1 MGKILTDSVPDAV
14 LWIFYRLKDSGFD
27 TWIVGGAVRDTI
39 LGKPVEDW
47 DLATLARPQE
57 ICDMFPRTVPIGIE
71 HGTVG
76 VMGKDGVLY
85 EVTTFRKDIE
95 NFGRKAKVEFAK
107 NIEDDLARRDFTF
120 NALAWSP
127 DTDRIL
133 DPFEGRKHLGQGL
146 LKTVGSAK
154 ERFSE
159 DLLRVLRALRF
170 AGQLEL
176 KIDTDTWN
184 ALLETVPE
192 LHKLSSERVQEEMIK
207 TLGKSKSPSATLN
220 YYAVSGVM
228 GKLYP
233 EFCFNGGN
241 NESGMQ
247 DFTKSVRACDKVSPS
262 RPLLRLALLL
272 SSIGPDQNIGP
283 EAVRTAVE
291 NLMHR
296 LRFSKSDT
304 RRTAT
309 MVWAALLE
317 IPEEDAK
324 QCRIWLNQVGPHQF
338 KDLCRMWIA
347 EARIYSEISPEKSQK
362 VLSRIR
368 FIRGV
373 LESNPPL
380 RLSDLAV
387 DGTDLQNIGLE
398 SGRQLGEMLIKL
410 LSMVLDDPNL
420 NSRQK
425 LLNIAGDLEKME
437 GKNVYD

>member
-1 MGKILTDSVPDAV
+1 
-14 LWIFYRLKDSGFD
+14 
-27 TWIVGGAVRDTI
+27 
-39 LGKPVEDW
+39 
-47 DLATLARPQE
+47 
-57 ICDMFPRTVPIGIE
+57 
-71 HGTVG
+71 
-76 VMGKDGVLY
+76 
-85 EVTTFRKDIE
+85 
-95 NFGRKAKVEFAK
+95 
-107 NIEDDLARRDFTF
+107 
-120 NALAWSP
+120 
-127 DTDRIL
+127 
-133 DPFEGRKHLGQGL
+133 
-146 LKTVGSAK
+146 
-154 ERFSE
+154 
-159 DLLRVLRALRF
+159 
-170 AGQLEL
+170 
-176 KIDTDTWN
+176 
-184 ALLETVPE
+184 
-192 LHKLSSERVQEEMIK
+192 
-207 TLGKSKSPSATLN
+207 
-220 YYAVSGVM
+220 
-228 GKLYP
+228 
-233 EFCFNGGN
+233 
-241 NESGMQ
+241 
-247 DFTKSVRACDKVSPS
+247 
-262 RPLLRLALLL
+262 
-272 SSIGPDQNIGP
+272 
-283 EAVRTAVE
+283 
-291 NLMHR
+291 
-296 LRFSKSDT
+296 
-304 RRTAT
+304 